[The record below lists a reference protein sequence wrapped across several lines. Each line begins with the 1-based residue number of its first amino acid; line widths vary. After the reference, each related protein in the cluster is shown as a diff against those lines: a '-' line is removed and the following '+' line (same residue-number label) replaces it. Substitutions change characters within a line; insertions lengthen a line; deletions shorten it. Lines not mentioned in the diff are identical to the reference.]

1 MRKQVKYLGV
11 KTRVSD
17 MLESDLHCVTRAWSK
32 WLADKNAVLKGDI
45 LS

>member
-17 MLESDLHCVTRAWSK
+17 MLKSDLHCVTRAWSK
-32 WLADKNAVLKGDI
+32 WLTDKNAV
-45 LS
+45 